1 MGVEDCVVMVSKK
14 YVGRWYIYVHSR
26 PKPQAAN
33 NKTVK
38 LIAYARSNM

>member
-1 MGVEDCVVMVSKK
+1 MVVVNEEGK
-14 YVGRWYIYVHSR
+14 GRCYIYVHSR